1 MMRGEDRTIR
11 RLNTHEV
18 RDVYRKYLKNDFPRN
33 ERRPLWN
40 IMSMRRRRQYE
51 CYGVFCGG
59 GLVCYAFFVTLVLD
73 GKRCCL
79 LDYFAVLS
87 EHRGNRIGSWFLAQ
101 LEQCMQTADLVLAEV
116 EDPDR
121 EDDPERKA
129 VQERRL
135 SFYLKNGLQD
145 TAVRVETFGV
155 PYRILEA
162 PLAHK
167 AAGAGEETA
176 AVAAPEGIRSA
187 YGAFYRRL
195 LVNRTFDRYIR
206 FV

>member
-1 MMRGEDRTIR
+1 MIRGEDRTIR
-11 RLNTHEV
+11 RLSTHEV

-40 IMSMRRRRQYE
+40 ILSMRRRRQYE
-51 CYGVFCGG
+51 CFGVFCGG

-87 EHRGNRIGSWFLAQ
+87 EHRGSGIGSWFLSQ
-101 LEQCMQTADLVLAEV
+101 LGKCMRTADMVLAEV

-121 EDDPERKA
+121 EDDPEKKT

-135 SFYLKNGLQD
+135 SFYLKNGLRD

-162 PLAHK
+162 PLARRAPGAGAK
-167 AAGAGEETA
+167 AAA
-176 AVAAPEGIRSA
+176 AAAPEEIRSA
-187 YGAFYRRL
+187 YRAFYRRL
-195 LVNRTFDRYIR
+195 LVNRAFDRYIR